1 MRLLPTKR
9 SVFCGERQ
17 KRRQPSTCSV
27 KRSGSQWM
35 LQTSGCIPLGRRETM
50 ALKNQSVVDK
60 WNTLVLNGAGR
71 ATHVLQ
77 TIDKKIQGV
86 IVKSCVRRAHA
97 ASCSTRMPSLKAVP
111 FITSV

>member
-27 KRSGSQWM
+27 RRSGSQWTHK
-35 LQTSGCIPLGRRETM
+35 TSGCIPLGRRETM

-71 ATHVLQ
+71 GKSVMDA
-77 TIDKKIQGV
+77 IESKIKAANVPGIRMSMQEVSQGG
-86 IVKSCVRRAHA
+86 
-97 ASCSTRMPSLKAVP
+97 L
-111 FITSV
+111 F

>member
-27 KRSGSQWM
+27 RRFGSPWM
-35 LQTSGCIPLGRRETM
+35 SQTSGCIPLGRRETM

-77 TIDKKIQGV
+77 TIDKKIQEANIPG
-86 IVKSCVRRAHA
+86 IRKSMQEVSQGGLFA
-97 ASCSTRMPSLKAVP
+97 AK
-111 FITSV
+111 